1 MFQVGVL
8 SLANQ
13 GFGFSKFSGS
23 IKFGIFSG
31 GSFQNFIRFKIS
43 SWFWFK
49 KFRVKSAQVAKIG
62 FKVFSQSLGKQ
73 VVSFCKVRFCGL
85 RFFWQSQVSKISY
98 IFFSKS
104 FGRFGSGFFAKF
116 FFWRSRLFVKSI
128 FRHRF
133 RQILGSGV
141 FVSQSYFP
149 KQSRACKNLWH
160 V

>member
-1 MFQVGVL
+1 L

-31 GSFQNFIRFKIS
+31 GSFQNFIRFKIG

-73 VVSFCKVRFCGL
+73 VVSFCKVRFL
-85 RFFWQSQVSKISY
+85 WLAFLLAKSALLNRLH
-98 IFFSKS
+98 FFSKS
-104 FGRFGSGFFAKF
+104 FGRFDSGFFARFIFSGINHGLQSQFFGIGFDKF
-116 FFWRSRLFVKSI
+116 SALAFW
-128 FRHRF
+128 
-133 RQILGSGV
+133 
-141 FVSQSYFP
+141 
-149 KQSRACKNLWH
+149 
-160 V
+160 